1 MDKKQAMDL
10 IYDKYNEIK
19 RIVYQLEKQHFQ
31 KNNTKKGEYF
41 EDITHD
47 LYIRLDSDLSKIEK
61 KPHLIYKFLD
71 RIVNGQMYIIYNMAK
86 QMYVNF
92 LKRENK
98 YVTLNYKQMSDSE
111 RKQLIEMPRVFEK
124 EENIYQQVDDYVNTF
139 YWFDRKLFDLY
150 RYEFKLH
157 KTNMSVKT
165 RISYSTIY
173 RTVKRCKVKIKDR
186 LKDQY
191 YE

>member
-1 MDKKQAMDL
+1 MDKKQAMNL

-111 RKQLIEMPRVFEK
+111 KKQLIEMPRVFEK

>member
-10 IYDKYNEIK
+10 IYDKYSEIK
-19 RIVYQLEKQHFQ
+19 HIVYQLETQHFQ

-71 RIVNGQMYIIYNMAK
+71 RILNGQMYIIYNMAK

-98 YVTLNYKQMSDSE
+98 YVTLNYRLMTDSE
-111 RKQLIEMPRVFEK
+111 RKQLIQMPHVFEK

>member
-1 MDKKQAMDL
+1 MDKKQAMNL

-71 RIVNGQMYIIYNMAK
+71 RIVNGQMYIIY
-86 QMYVNF
+86 
-92 LKRENK
+92 
-98 YVTLNYKQMSDSE
+98 
-111 RKQLIEMPRVFEK
+111 
-124 EENIYQQVDDYVNTF
+124 
-139 YWFDRKLFDLY
+139 
-150 RYEFKLH
+150 RYNSF
-157 KTNMSVKT
+157 
-165 RISYSTIY
+165 
-173 RTVKRCKVKIKDR
+173 
-186 LKDQY
+186 
-191 YE
+191 

>member
-47 LYIRLDSDLSKIEK
+47 LYIRIDSDLSKIEK

>member
-111 RKQLIEMPRVFEK
+111 KKQLIEMPRVFEK